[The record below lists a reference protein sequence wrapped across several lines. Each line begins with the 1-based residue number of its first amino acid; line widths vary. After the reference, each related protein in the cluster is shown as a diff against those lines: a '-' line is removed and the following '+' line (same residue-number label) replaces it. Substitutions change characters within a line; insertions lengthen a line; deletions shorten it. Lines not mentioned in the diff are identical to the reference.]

1 MRIYTIQVQND
12 ISAVVEQD
20 YKDIHDIK
28 YMRKYVGS
36 KKNVIKD
43 VIELKYEDID
53 GNILEIEKPSAKFGN
68 IQSGF
73 GGYYLDGKAYEML
86 NDLFDESVEL
96 YPAKSHIKE
105 YKLLYVKDVLENSV
119 DYDKSRIKWAKS
131 VKNTV
136 IRFIKYHFNEDLIEH
151 KHIFRI
157 RETGADLYVSEK
169 FRQRCVDNNLTG
181 IDFRLVY
188 DSEDDDI
195 EFPFEIV

>member
-73 GGYYLDGKAYEML
+73 GGYYLDDKAYEML

-105 YKLLYVKDVLENSV
+105 YKLLHVKDVLKNLV
-119 DYDKSRIKWAKS
+119 DYDKSKIKWLNKEEKRAM
-131 VKNTV
+131 
-136 IRFIKYHFNEDLIEH
+136 RFIKYYFDKEMIKD
-151 KHIFRI
+151 KHVFRI
-157 RETGADLYVSEK
+157 AELLTPLYVSEK
-169 FRQRCVDNNLTG
+169 FRQRCRDNNLTG

-188 DSEDDDI
+188 DSEDDSI